1 MALLTFLSPDR
12 SASLPRPIRH
22 DPQLSKIRTADPVGA
37 GRRSSRRG
45 FLRFAAVF
53 CGIISARTFT
63 STKTPGAVNPKT
75 ALQATG
81 DGRKVQ
87 IKAEKVKEVKLQDGQ
102 TKIMDDLMRKDAVS
116 ILAAGA
122 ERTEEVKG
130 AKGIWYAYMKPTRMG
145 TWKNQARLKCKLEL
159 AKSGAVNVEVV
170 DIEVGSWDRD
180 LNNFKYEKFAEESFS
195 LNWMNSLTWKERGN
209 DLYLLHTSR
218 GDMQLVLP
226 WWFPLPDAV
235 VKATFQAG
243 IRYMISDGQAKIS
256 EAVTNRYNSFAGGP
270 S

>member
-1 MALLTFLSPDR
+1 M
-12 SASLPRPIRH
+12 
-22 DPQLSKIRTADPVGA
+22 
-37 GRRSSRRG
+37 
-45 FLRFAAVF
+45 LRFAAVF
-53 CGIISARTFT
+53 CGIVSARSFT
-63 STKTPGAVNPKT
+63 ATKAVGTDRASRTAST
-75 ALQATG
+75 ATEAG

-87 IKAEKVKEVKLQDGQ
+87 IKAEKVKEVKLQDAEM
-102 TKIMDDLMRKDAVS
+102 KIMDDLMRKEAVN

-130 AKGIWYAYMKPTRMG
+130 AKGLWYAYMKPTRMG
-145 TWKNQARLKCKLEL
+145 TWKSQARLKCKLEL

-170 DIEVGSWDRD
+170 EIEVGSWDRD
-180 LNNFKYEKFAEESFS
+180 LQKFIYEKFAEESFS
-195 LNWMNSLTWKERGN
+195 LNWMNSLTWKEKGN

-218 GDMQLVLP
+218 GDMELLLP

-256 EAVTNRYNSFAGGP
+256 EAVTKRYQQAAGRP
-270 S
+270 ST